1 MMEKLREIIA
11 KTAGVIALVLVIIS
25 LYLVFIYAPTEA
37 YMGQVQRIFYYHVA
51 FAWTSFFA
59 FFITFAASIMYLI
72 RKTRFWDI
80 VASSSVEI
88 GVAFCCIILTTGPI
102 WARPVWGAYWTWDP
116 RLVTTLILLFIYAA
130 YLILRNAIDEETK
143 RGRYSAVIG
152 IIGFFDIP
160 IVYLSIQWW
169 SRTIHP
175 DVIRPE
181 KIDLPPE
188 MIRTL
193 FTSFYAIMVFYV
205 FLLLRR
211 IRFEELKDEVI
222 ELRKKILK
230 EN

>member
-1 MMEKLREIIA
+1 MENLREKAA
-11 KTAGVIALVLVIIS
+11 KVIGVIALIMVIVA
-25 LYLVFIYAPTEA
+25 LYLVFIYAPTEKN
-37 YMGQVQRIFYYHVA
+37 MGQVQRIFYFHVA
-51 FAWTSFFA
+51 FAWTSFVA
-59 FFITFAASIMYLI
+59 FFVTFAASIMYLI
-72 RKTRFWDI
+72 RKNRFWDI
-80 VASSSVEI
+80 VAASSVEL
-88 GVAFCCIILTTGPI
+88 GLAFCCIILTTGPI

-130 YLILRNAIDEETK
+130 YLIMRNAIDEETK
-143 RGRYSAVIG
+143 RARYSAVIG

-160 IVYLSIQWW
+160 IVYMSIQWW

-193 FTSFYAIMVFYV
+193 FFSFYSIMAFYI
-205 FLLLRR
+205 FMLLRR
-211 IRFEELKDEVI
+211 IRMEELKDEVKD
-222 ELRKKILK
+222 LRKKILK

>member
-1 MMEKLREIIA
+1 MREKITNLI
-11 KTAGVIALVLVIIS
+11 GGIALVLIIIS

-37 YMGQVQRIFYYHVA
+37 SMGHVQRIFYFHVA
-51 FAWTSFFA
+51 FAWTSFIA
-59 FFITFAASIMYLI
+59 FFVTFAASILYLI
-72 RKTRFWDI
+72 RRSRCWDI

-88 GVAFCCIILTTGPI
+88 GVAFCLIILTTGPI

-130 YLILRNAIDEETK
+130 YLIMRGAINEETK
-143 RGRYSAVIG
+143 RARYSAVIG

-175 DVIRPE
+175 DVVRPE

-188 MIRTL
+188 MIYTL
-193 FTSFYAIMVFYV
+193 FTSFISIGVFYL
-205 FLLLRR
+205 FILLRR
-211 IRFEELKDEVI
+211 IRLEELRDEVV